1 MTRKL
6 FTLWIMFLTMVGNAV
21 WAEGDGSQNTPY
33 TGEITTTIT
42 PSRDGTVYLENAT
55 ITNSDYIMNLDNFT
69 GNYTIH
75 ISGVCEL
82 GDPESSQA
90 ALYFPNVNGNKE
102 HRTLTIEGNGI
113 LRIFGV
119 EGSGSGK
126 KTGDFIIN
134 NSTVY
139 FLGNIGNDNSGN
151 HGSIT
156 IDDGIVF
163 LEGAVKG
170 DETVSLEQGIFFT
183 HQDNT
188 WDGTVKTKGE
198 DPFIINST
206 ISGDIDGDGTVEDDE
221 NVHLTIEAPS
231 KVQLGDGVAI
241 ERDNNQF
248 QVTVEPGAVFKYFMA
263 QYDQNKVNGNDVVSG
278 NSTDYTFYGTNAYI
292 NLAGDL
298 TCGGNTTTGVHEFLG
313 WVDSENNMH
322 SASKKLEDATPDSYT
337 NPDTNGAEYVNF
349 KAAWATQELNIGVRE
364 NEAMQ
369 DRALADQPTNTVKY
383 ESPAAGSLPD
393 DITFNNNTFSG
404 TAQAGTA
411 STKPNGLY
419 EVSVPYKYTR
429 DGSEQSGTATVNI
442 TVTSTAPNI
451 YDGTIEFVNNTGEWY
466 YSGAKRTTNIQI
478 KIDDKTTLVEGVD
491 FTVTYE
497 YDPIV
502 DGTTSAEGSDV
513 VVKNA
518 GTYTV
523 KTITPISGKA
533 QGDVI
538 SNPTDGSQNPLTVTI
553 KPRTL
558 HIQAV
563 DQTKEIDDSKSFNE
577 TPTVYQNSTNSGT
590 VYVTD
595 ATNDDNDYFATGENT
610 VTNIFSGQLSI
621 SGDYSKVGTYTIS
634 CDNLELQNDG
644 VFLKNNYTL
653 ASEKKPGTYTVTDN
667 LSNDDVETEIEN
679 GDGEGE
685 GDEEDK
691 PSYDDETN
699 TWTLT
704 YDGKTH
710 EITKV
715 KKGEV
720 EIPAQ
725 DDEGTANYSI
735 SYTYKATEEAEEET
749 EIDLSAGG
757 AIKNAGIYTATITF
771 ENDYSG
777 TKTETII
784 IKPRDLTVDLNIPET
799 IDPEQD
805 LSDLSNWWTK
815 DKIKLTGIVADE
827 ADEAKAKLNNASVSI
842 TGPLTSG
849 EAIDV
854 VVNNIKLEDNDPF
867 LTSNYTIT
875 YKNGETTIST
885 FETKD
890 STGENNDATLDDAT
904 TVGQIEIDPSNDG
917 DDITGGE
924 DNTDPTDDDL
934 ADDED
939 FVMIVPEGEGSIS
952 VYDGESHG
960 LSLLIIKKKDS
971 DVTYTLKEG
980 TDYSVS
986 YKDEEGEDLG
996 TDVEPKHAGSYTA
1009 IVTLNDNSQ
1018 YKIKDSENN
1027 SFELTIQIAQRPLE
1041 VYLNV
1046 PATIKEDQ
1054 SLDDLSSWWNSSMI
1068 TFNGG
1073 GFANDN
1079 EKNAAVSTLSEVKA
1093 SIEGTLPEVG
1103 QNVSVTLT
1111 NIELTDSDPFFTS
1124 NYTITYKKDNTAV
1137 EGITLSDKDEDG
1149 SNDDTTIDDG
1159 TTVDDSDKIE
1169 IDPDDEDTD
1178 ITGGENEDGEEG
1190 LDEDDYI
1197 LVSTGNSDDVNAI
1210 YDGETHTIEYMVA
1223 TVNGT
1228 TYYLTAGTDFTVG
1241 FNNSEEGLEEGKPH
1255 DAGTYKATIEMTGKY
1270 KGSFTLDVT
1279 IKPRPLTVYFNFP
1292 QEIADKANIEWN
1304 KNHITYNGLV
1314 NADEEDEETPMIPNG
1329 CRLEVRN
1336 NKVWLMN
1343 FALNDNVD
1351 TEFEKDNYVISYQGN
1366 TGDITVLINS
1376 AEEDIDE
1383 DGNPDTELP
1392 DGEIDLNP
1400 GDHDKPDGGNHGS
1413 GWDKPEYYN
1422 IYIDTVCP
1430 GLNVE
1435 SKDVV
1440 KGGNEVSVYLTIQS
1454 ECDTTGMR
1462 FEYKRGLFGR
1472 WEDLKLLEDVQP
1484 GEYVI
1489 KHIYTDIYIRALD
1502 ATMPDD
1508 ATGLEE
1514 VEGVKAY
1521 AQDGNIYVYTPNR
1534 MPVWIVSMTGAVL
1547 RNEEQVGLQAY
1558 DRLTRGIY
1566 IVRVGEQVFKIRL

>member
-1 MTRKL
+1 
-6 FTLWIMFLTMVGNAV
+6 MFLTMVGNAV
-21 WAEGDGSQNTPY
+21 WGQITGSGTSENPY
-33 TGEITTTIT
+33 TGEGSLTIT
-42 PSRDGTVYLENAT
+42 ATDGGNVYLENAT
-55 ITNSDYIMNLDNFT
+55 ITNSSYILDLANLNGNFT
-69 GNYTIH
+69 IH
-75 ISGVCEL
+75 VSGVCEL
-82 GDPESSQA
+82 GSPDDTNVA
-90 ALYFPNVNGNKE
+90 IYFPSKSNG
-102 HRTLTIEGNGI
+102 TLTIEGNGI
-113 LRIFGV
+113 LRIFGLQ
-119 EGSGSGK
+119 GDGNGK
-126 KTGDFIIN
+126 KTGDIIVN

-139 FLGNIGNDNSGN
+139 FLGNIGNDSSGQ
-151 HGSIT
+151 HGSIA
-156 IDDGIVF
+156 INDGIVF
-163 LEGAVKG
+163 LDGTAKG
-170 DETVSLEQGIFFT
+170 DQTINLEQGIFFT
-183 HQDNT
+183 HANNT
-188 WDGTVKTKGE
+188 WSGTVHTSGTE
-198 DPFIINST
+198 PFIINST

-248 QVTVEPGAVFKYFMA
+248 QVTVEDGAVFKYFMA

-451 YDGTIEFVNNTGEWY
+451 NDGTIEFVNNTGEWY

-667 LSNDDVETEIEN
+667 LSNDDVKTEIEN

-685 GDEEDK
+685 GDEDK
-691 PSYDDETN
+691 PSYDDATN

-710 EITKV
+710 GITTV

-720 EIPAQ
+720 EIP
-725 DDEGTANYSI
+725 ETGTNGEANYTI
-735 SYTYKATEEAEEET
+735 SYAYKATEEGEATDLEEDGEV
-749 EIDLSAGG
+749 
-757 AIKNAGIYTATITF
+757 KNAGIYTATITF
-771 ENDYSG
+771 ANGYEG

-784 IKPRDLTVDLNIPET
+784 INPRNLTVDLNIPET

-815 DKIKLTGIVADE
+815 DKIELTGIVADE

-904 TVGQIEIDPSNDG
+904 TVGQIEINPGDDG

-924 DNTDPTDDDL
+924 DGNDDDEL
-934 ADDED
+934 NDDED
-939 FVMIVPEGEGSIS
+939 FIMIVPDGEGSIS
-952 VYDGESHG
+952 VYDGEPHG

-971 DVTYTLKEG
+971 DVTYTLKE
-980 TDYSVS
+980 TEDYTVS
-986 YKDEEGEDLG
+986 YTNEEGEDLG
-996 TDVEPKHAGSYTA
+996 ADVEPKHAGSYTA
-1009 IVTLNDNSQ
+1009 TVTLVEDSQ
-1018 YKIKDSENN
+1018 YQIKDSEEN
-1027 SFELTIQIAQRPLE
+1027 SFTLTIQIAHRPLE

-1046 PATIKEDQ
+1046 PTTIKENQ
-1054 SLDDLSSWWNSSMI
+1054 SLEDLSSWWNSSKI
-1068 TFNGG
+1068 TFNEG
-1073 GFANDN
+1073 GFANDT
-1079 EKNAAVSTLSEVKA
+1079 EKGKAVETLSNAKA
-1093 SIEGTLPEVG
+1093 SIEGPLTVG
-1103 QNVSVTLT
+1103 ESVDVMLQD
-1111 NIELTDSDPFFTS
+1111 IELKDSDPFFTS

-1137 EGITLSDKDEDG
+1137 EGITLSDEDEDN
-1149 SNDDTTIDDG
+1149 SDDDATIEDG
-1159 TTVDDSDKIE
+1159 TEVEESDKTELDPDDSDTI
-1169 IDPDDEDTD
+1169 
-1178 ITGGENEDGEEG
+1178 GGEDENNDGD
-1190 LDEDDYI
+1190 LDDDNDFILLSPDGDTYASVYDGDEHALTMLKFGNTTLNVGTDYTVSGYTSDDDPNVGENSLPKHAATYSATVTLTNDDYKWK
-1197 LVSTGNSDDVNAI
+1197 
-1210 YDGETHTIEYMVA
+1210 DGRTSHTFNNITINKRPM
-1223 TVNGT
+1223 
-1228 TYYLTAGTDFTVG
+1228 YLTLRSGVTFRSA
-1241 FNNSEEGLEEGKPH
+1241 
-1255 DAGTYKATIEMTGKY
+1255 A
-1270 KGSFTLDVT
+1270 DVT
-1279 IKPRPLTVYFNFP
+1279 L
-1292 QEIADKANIEWN
+1292 EALIEEQPMGVDE
-1304 KNHITYNGLV
+1304 GLV
-1314 NADEEDEETPMIPNG
+1314 NGEQPKYSGEPVVEQVSGTHWTATISREDFQVLNG
-1329 CRLEVRN
+1329 D
-1336 NKVWLMN
+1336 N
-1343 FALNDNVD
+1343 F
-1351 TEFEKDNYVISYQGN
+1351 YVSDY
-1366 TGDITVLINS
+1366 DITLYDAS
-1376 AEEDIDE
+1376 SEGEGDGEDLTD
-1383 DGNPDTELP
+1383 DGKLP
-1392 DGEIDLNP
+1392 DGGGDDIVVDIIVNPEIP
-1400 GDHDKPDGGNHGS
+1400 FEPGGNHGS

-1422 IYIDTVCP
+1422 IYIDTICP

-1435 SKDVV
+1435 VSKDVV
-1440 KGGNEVSVYLTIQS
+1440 QEGHQVSVYLTIQS

-1462 FEYKRGLFGR
+1462 FEYKRGLFGW
-1472 WEDLKLLEDVQP
+1472 WEDLKPLEDVQP
-1484 GEYVI
+1484 GEYII
-1489 KHIYTDIYIRALD
+1489 KNIYTDIYIRALD

-1508 ATGLEE
+1508 ATALEAI
-1514 VEGVKAY
+1514 EGIKAY

>member
-1 MTRKL
+1 
-6 FTLWIMFLTMVGNAV
+6 MVGNAV
-21 WAEGDGSQNTPY
+21 WAEGSGTEQSPY
-33 TGEITTTIT
+33 TGEITNTI
-42 PSRDGTVYLENAT
+42 PVSENGTVYLKDAIINVSNGYA
-55 ITNSDYIMNLDNFT
+55 LDLSNVTNFT
-69 GNYTIH
+69 LNVSGTCELKGANDIALNIPGGNQGGAHSFTIDGDGLVRIYGLQGTHNDKIGSIYVKGGTAYFLGDIGHDNGQNSGTINVQGGIAFVNGAIKGKADHTDGILFERTIPNTGTWNGTLYQNYTINSN
-75 ISGVCEL
+75 I
-82 GDPESSQA
+82 QA
-90 ALYFPNVNGNKE
+90 
-102 HRTLTIEGNGI
+102 
-113 LRIFGV
+113 
-119 EGSGSGK
+119 
-126 KTGDFIIN
+126 
-134 NSTVY
+134 
-139 FLGNIGNDNSGN
+139 
-151 HGSIT
+151 
-156 IDDGIVF
+156 
-163 LEGAVKG
+163 
-170 DETVSLEQGIFFT
+170 
-183 HQDNT
+183 
-188 WDGTVKTKGE
+188 
-198 DPFIINST
+198 
-206 ISGDIDGDGTVEDDE
+206 DIDGDGEANDDPINLNLNNFDLSLGERVVIDNRTGNFTVTG
-221 NVHLTIEAPS
+221 NGT
-231 KVQLGDGVAI
+231 
-241 ERDNNQF
+241 F
-248 QVTVEPGAVFKYFMA
+248 TCFTVTYNA
-263 QYDQNKVNGNDVVSG
+263 NKVNAQDEVSDVPTNPS
-278 NSTDYTFYGTNAYI
+278 FYGPKADI
-292 NLAGDL
+292 RLEEGI
-298 TCGGNTTTGVHEFLG
+298 TCNGNPTSGKHAFLG
-313 WVDSENNMH
+313 WVKEGETTIH
-322 SASKKLEDATPDSYT
+322 SASTGSIKTNDAYNRTGQQPI
-337 NPDTNGAEYVNF
+337 NIN
-349 KAAWATQELNIGVRE
+349 AAWATAERVVNLVEGQEISPVVE
-364 NEAMQ
+364 
-369 DRALADQPTNTVKY
+369 LADKPDGAVSYESLTSGLPSGIVFNNTVATFTGTVGDNAAEDGTDGKY
-383 ESPAAGSLPD
+383 EVT
-393 DITFNNNTFSG
+393 I
-404 TAQAGTA
+404 
-411 STKPNGLY
+411 
-419 EVSVPYKYTR
+419 KYTYTK
-429 DGSEQSGTATVNI
+429 DGSETSGTTKVTFNVADYVPNISTATVTI
-442 TVTSTAPNI
+442 TVPNE
-451 YDGTIEFVNNTGEWY
+451 D
-466 YSGAKRTTNIQI
+466 
-478 KIDDKTTLVEGVD
+478 LVYNGSIRNQ
-491 FTVTYE
+491 FTVVIDGKNYAANLFKATYTYTPE
-497 YDPIV
+497 ES
-502 DGTTSAEGSDV
+502 GTTSYGEDGLTI

-518 GTYTV
+518 GTYTITKIEAASTSVTGTLENPQTADSQTPTIKV
-523 KTITPISGKA
+523 KPIDLTFTPIAQRIDIDESFGTPVASYYDATFNLNGNMQLTSGNIVNGEVSSTSYDILSGTLSTSA
-533 QGDVI
+533 TTIG
-538 SNPTDGSQNPLTVTI
+538 THADGIIASGVSLKSTSTFLTNNYNAT
-553 KPRTL
+553 
-558 HIQAV
+558 
-563 DQTKEIDDSKSFNE
+563 F
-577 TPTVYQNSTNSGT
+577 NSGSLT
-590 VYVTD
+590 IY
-595 ATNDDNDYFATGENT
+595 DD
-610 VTNIFSGQLSI
+610 LS
-621 SGDYSKVGTYTIS
+621 D
-634 CDNLELQNDG
+634 
-644 VFLKNNYTL
+644 
-653 ASEKKPGTYTVTDN
+653 
-667 LSNDDVETEIEN
+667 DDVETEIEN

-691 PSYDDETN
+691 PSYDEETN

-715 KKGEV
+715 KKGKV

-725 DDEGTANYSI
+725 DDEGRANYSI
-735 SYTYKATEEAEEET
+735 SYTYKATEEATEET
-749 EIDLSAGG
+749 EVDLNNGG
-757 AIKNAGIYTATITF
+757 AIKNVGIYTATIEF
-771 ENDYSG
+771 ANEYEG

-784 IKPRDLTVDLNIPET
+784 INPRDLTVDLNIPET

-805 LSDLSNWWTK
+805 LDNLSSWWDK
-815 DKIKLTGIVADE
+815 DDITLTGIVESE
-827 ADEAKAKLNNASVSI
+827 AEDAKANFANASVSI
-842 TGPLTSG
+842 DGELTAG
-849 EAIDV
+849 EPADV
-854 VVNNIKLEDNDPF
+854 KVFNVKLEDNESF

-875 YKNGETTIST
+875 YQNGETKPITDFSNL
-885 FETKD
+885 D
-890 STGENNDATLDDAT
+890 SDENNTENDTTIDDGT
-904 TVGQIEIDPSNDG
+904 TVGQIEINPGEGG

-924 DNTDPTDDDL
+924 DNSDPKDGDL

-939 FVMIVPEGEGSIS
+939 FVMIHPEGEGSIS
-952 VYDGESHG
+952 VYDGKPHG
-960 LSLLIIKKKDS
+960 LSLLVIKTQEGQ
-971 DVTYTLKEG
+971 TYTLH
-980 TDYSVS
+980 
-986 YKDEEGEDLG
+986 EGEDADYTVTYASQDG
-996 TDVEPKHAGSYTA
+996 TKAVDTETGKPLHAGSYTA
-1009 IVTLNDNSQ
+1009 TVTLNDDSQ
-1018 YKIKDSENN
+1018 YKIKGSENN

-1054 SLDDLSSWWNSSMI
+1054 SLDDLSSWWNSSKI
-1068 TFNGG
+1068 TFNEG

-1079 EKNAAVSTLSEVKA
+1079 EKDAAVGTLSDAKA
-1093 SIEGTLPEVG
+1093 SIEDALTVG
-1103 QNVSVTLT
+1103 ESVDVMLQD
-1111 NIELTDSDPFFTS
+1111 IELKDSDPFFTS

-1137 EGITLSDKDEDG
+1137 ESITLSDKDEDG

-1197 LVSTGNSDDVNAI
+1197 LVSTVNSDDVNAI

-1376 AEEDIDE
+1376 ADDDIDN
-1383 DGNPDTELP
+1383 DGTPDTELP

-1435 SKDVV
+1435 VSRDMV

-1462 FEYKRGLFGR
+1462 FEYKRGLFG
-1472 WEDLKLLEDVQP
+1472 WWDDLKPLEDVQP

>member
-1 MTRKL
+1 
-6 FTLWIMFLTMVGNAV
+6 MVGNAV
-21 WAEGDGSQNTPY
+21 WAEGNGSQSSPY
-33 TGEITTTIT
+33 TGNVSTGITLNNG
-42 PSRDGTVYLENAT
+42 STVYLKDAKVDVSNDYALTLQNGTAT
-55 ITNSDYIMNLDNFT
+55 LNVE
-69 GNYTIH
+69 
-75 ISGVCEL
+75 GVCEL
-82 GDPESSQA
+82 RGSSEA
-90 ALYFPNVNGNKE
+90 FHSWTGT
-102 HRTLTIEGNGI
+102 TLNITGTGI
-113 LRIFGV
+113 LRIFSIKGEGNGNSGKSGDINVTGGTVYILGNVGHDQGNNSGTLNVQGGIAFV
-119 EGSGSGK
+119 EGGIKGK
-126 KTGDFIIN
+126 
-134 NSTVY
+134 
-139 FLGNIGNDNSGN
+139 
-151 HGSIT
+151 
-156 IDDGIVF
+156 
-163 LEGAVKG
+163 
-170 DETVSLEQGIFFT
+170 
-183 HQDNT
+183 QDNT
-188 WDGTVKTKGE
+188 NGILFQKSGETWNGTLYQDYT
-198 DPFIINST
+198 INSN
-206 ISGDIDGDGTVEDDE
+206 IQADIDGDGEADDDDIIL
-221 NVHLTIEAPS
+221 NLNS
-231 KVQLGDGVAI
+231 FDLSLGDGVVI
-241 ERDNNQF
+241 DNRTANFEVDYSNGGTFTCFRVQYNANP
-248 QVTVEPGAVFKYFMA
+248 VSAEDNVSAVP
-263 QYDQNKVNGNDVVSG
+263 VNPS
-278 NSTDYTFYGTNAYI
+278 YYGTNADI
-292 NLAGDL
+292 RLEEGV
-298 TCGGNTTTGVHEFLG
+298 TCNAVPSSGFGKHAFLG
-313 WVDSENNMH
+313 WVKEGDTEIH
-322 SASKKLEDATPDSYT
+322 SANTGVIKTDASYNNQT
-337 NPDTNGAEYVNF
+337 GEQTVTIL
-349 KAAWATQELNIGVRE
+349 AAWALAERVVNVVENQAINPEIELANK
-364 NEAMQ
+364 
-369 DRALADQPTNTVKY
+369 PTGAVEY
-383 ESPAAGSLPD
+383 QSASGFPAG
-393 DITFNNNTFSG
+393 ITFKNTEAKITGTVGADAASG
-404 TAQAGTA
+404 GT
-411 STKPNGLY
+411 
-419 EVSVPYKYTR
+419 
-429 DGSEQSGTATVNI
+429 DGVYVVNI
-442 TVTSTAPNI
+442 TYSFTKDGQPNQQGTAKIIFNVESDAANLNGGNVTIAASSTEDLI
-451 YDGTIEFVNNTGEWY
+451 YNGTNQGNPITVTIDGTPYAG
-466 YSGAKRTTNIQI
+466 
-478 KIDDKTTLVEGVD
+478 TL
-491 FTVTYE
+491 FKVTYE
-497 YDPIV
+497 YTPKV
-502 DGTTSAEGSDV
+502 ENTTSYDSDGSTV
-513 VVKNA
+513 IVKNA
-518 GTYTV
+518 GTYKVTKLEANSSSV
-523 KTITPISGKA
+523 EGTLDNPVT
-533 QGDVI
+533 I
-538 SNPTDGSQNPLTVTI
+538 SNQPLEIKVKPIELTFKVRNQSKDVDDNTTYNGATVSLSHDNSTTYNANGNVRLQTGSFVSGEVTSSSYDILTGTLSVSDESTLGTHDITVTGFGL
-553 KPRTL
+553 KD
-558 HIQAV
+558 A
-563 DQTKEIDDSKSFNE
+563 
-577 TPTVYQNSTNSGT
+577 NS
-590 VYVTD
+590 
-595 ATNDDNDYFATGENT
+595 
-610 VTNIFSGQLSI
+610 
-621 SGDYSKVGTYTIS
+621 
-634 CDNLELQNDG
+634 
-644 VFLKNNYTL
+644 FLKNNYT
-653 ASEKKPGTYTVTDN
+653 ATCNNGTLTVTDA
-667 LSNDDVETEIEN
+667 LDDDDVNTEIKDEDGEDDNTPTEDEN
-679 GDGEGE
+679 GA
-685 GDEEDK
+685 
-691 PSYDDETN
+691 
-699 TWTLT
+699 WTIT

-715 KKGEV
+715 KKSEV
-720 EIPAQ
+720 EIPATGAN
-725 DDEGTANYSI
+725 DEANYTI
-735 SYTYKATEEAEEET
+735 SYTYKANADVEGDGEPLEE
-749 EIDLSAGG
+749 GG
-757 AIKNAGIYTATITF
+757 EVKNAGIYTATITF
-771 ENDYSG
+771 ANGYEG

-815 DKIKLTGIVADE
+815 DKIELTGIVADE

-890 STGENNDATLDDAT
+890 QTGTNNDATLDDGT
-904 TVGQIEIDPSNDG
+904 TVGQIEIDPSDDG

-1009 IVTLNDNSQ
+1009 TVTLNDNSQ
-1018 YKIKDSENN
+1018 YKIKDRENN

-1054 SLDDLSSWWNSSMI
+1054 SLDDLSSWWNSSKI
-1068 TFNGG
+1068 TFNEG
-1073 GFANDN
+1073 GFANDT
-1079 EKNAAVSTLSEVKA
+1079 EKEKAVETLSNAKA
-1093 SIEGTLPEVG
+1093 SIEGTLTVG
-1103 QNVSVTLT
+1103 ESVDVMLQD
-1111 NIELTDSDPFFTS
+1111 IELKDSDPFFTS
-1124 NYTITYKKDNTAV
+1124 NYTITYKKDNTTV

-1197 LVSTGNSDDVNAI
+1197 LVSTGNSDDINAI

-1270 KGSFTLDVT
+1270 KGNFTLDVT

-1376 AEEDIDE
+1376 ADDDIDN
-1383 DGNPDTELP
+1383 DGTPDTELP

-1422 IYIDTVCP
+1422 IYQDTICP
-1430 GLNVE
+1430 GIHIELSKNVVQE
-1435 SKDVV
+1435 
-1440 KGGNEVSVYLTIQS
+1440 GHQVSVYLTIQS

-1462 FEYKRGLFGR
+1462 FEYKRGLFGW
-1472 WEDLKLLEDVQP
+1472 WEDLKPLESAQP

-1489 KHIYTDIYIRALD
+1489 KNIYTDIYIRALD
-1502 ATMPDD
+1502 ATMPD

>member
-1 MTRKL
+1 
-6 FTLWIMFLTMVGNAV
+6 MVGNAV
-21 WAEGDGSQNTPY
+21 WGQTTSTSGITLSDGQTYN
-33 TGEITTTIT
+33 
-42 PSRDGTVYLENAT
+42 LENTNISVASGDFALTVNEDASAT
-55 ITNSDYIMNLDNFT
+55 LNIT
-69 GNYTIH
+69 
-75 ISGVCEL
+75 GVCEL
-82 GDPESSQA
+82 ISGDGSTAA
-90 ALYFPNVNGNKE
+90 ALIPEGSA
-102 HRTLTIEGNGI
+102 LTITGTGI
-113 LRIFGV
+113 LRIKGNENV
-119 EGSGSGK
+119 QTVTGGKNNGKHGTITVASGTVYILGDLGHDGSGK
-126 KTGDFIIN
+126 HGIIQ
-134 NSTVY
+134 VQGGIA
-139 FLGNIGNDNSGN
+139 FVDG
-151 HGSIT
+151 T
-156 IDDGIVF
+156 I
-163 LEGAVKG
+163 KG
-170 DETVSLEQGIFFT
+170 DENA
-183 HQDNT
+183 DNT
-188 WDGTVKTKGE
+188 AGILFQHNTTGNVWDGTLYSEKYEIKSNV
-198 DPFIINST
+198 
-206 ISGDIDGDGTVEDDE
+206 SGDIDGDGSINDDAISLTVPSGHELSLGE
-221 NVHLTIEAPS
+221 NVVIDRNT
-231 KVQLGDGVAI
+231 
-241 ERDNNQF
+241 NNNF
-248 QVTVEPGAVFKYFMA
+248 TVTVENGGVFKYFA
-263 QYDQNKVNGNDVVSG
+263 VSY
-278 NSTDYTFYGTNAYI
+278 NANAVPNCATTSVAPVDNNWYGR
-292 NLAGDL
+292 
-298 TCGGNTTTGVHEFLG
+298 NTTINISDQEMTCSGEADVNGVHEFLG
-313 WVDSENNMH
+313 WVKDGDSDLKVGIT
-322 SASKKLEDATPDSYT
+322 SITTPSDYT
-337 NPDTNGAEYVNF
+337 QSGRETTTF
-349 KAAWATQELNIGVRE
+349 KAAWATKELNLTLTEG
-364 NEAMQ
+364 EAMPNP
-369 DRALADQPTNTVKY
+369 RSLANQPEGVVSYTNISEGQSGLPSGIKFENGAFSGTPAEGTSSTNEGVYNVTVSYTYTDNNGSEQQGSATIKITVLSDAPNINEGTIKWADTNNGTYTYNNQQYKPITIEVNGESLIEGTHFTVKY
-383 ESPAAGSLPD
+383 NYTANESGTESKD
-393 DITFNNNTFSG
+393 ENNN
-404 TAQAGTA
+404 
-411 STKPNGLY
+411 
-419 EVSVPYKYTR
+419 
-429 DGSEQSGTATVNI
+429 I
-442 TVTSTAPNI
+442 
-451 YDGTIEFVNNTGEWY
+451 
-466 YSGAKRTTNIQI
+466 
-478 KIDDKTTLVEGVD
+478 
-491 FTVTYE
+491 
-497 YDPIV
+497 IV
-502 DGTTSAEGSDV
+502 
-513 VVKNA
+513 KMA

-523 KTITPISGKA
+523 ESISPITGAAQGSEITNAKIEGSDITITVKKR
-533 QGDVI
+533 
-538 SNPTDGSQNPLTVTI
+538 TI
-553 KPRTL
+553 NGYVVP
-558 HIQAV
+558 QSV
-563 DQTKEIDDSKSFNE
+563 EIDNGNVNT
-577 TPTVYQNSTNSGT
+577 TPTVRQNNTGT
-590 VYVTD
+590 IYVSEATTD
-595 ATNDDNDYFATGENT
+595 KPNQGFATGENT
-610 VTNIFSGQLSI
+610 VTDIFTGELSGVPNPLA
-621 SGDYSKVGTYTIS
+621 VGTYTLS
-634 CDNLELQNDG
+634 ADNVDLKNSSDD
-644 VFLKNNYTL
+644 VFLKNNYEKGTITGGTL
-653 ASEKKPGTYTVTDN
+653 TVTDA
-667 LSNDDVETEIEN
+667 LSDDDVNTEIKDEDGEDDNTPTEDEN
-679 GDGEGE
+679 GA
-685 GDEEDK
+685 
-691 PSYDDETN
+691 
-699 TWTLT
+699 WTIT

-715 KKGEV
+715 KKSEV

-725 DDEGTANYSI
+725 DDEGTANYTI
-735 SYTYKATEEAEEET
+735 SYTYKATEEATEET
-749 EIDLSAGG
+749 EVDLNNGG
-757 AIKNAGIYTATITF
+757 EVKNAGIYTATITF
-771 ENDYSG
+771 ANGYNG

-815 DKIKLTGIVADE
+815 DKIELTGIVADE
-827 ADEAKAKLNNASVSI
+827 ADEAKAKLNNASISI

-890 STGENNDATLDDAT
+890 QTGTNNDATLDDGT
-904 TVGQIEIDPSNDG
+904 TVGQIEIDPSDDG

-1009 IVTLNDNSQ
+1009 TVTLNDNSQ
-1018 YKIKDSENN
+1018 YKIKDRENN

-1054 SLDDLSSWWNSSMI
+1054 SLDDLSSWWNSSKI
-1068 TFNGG
+1068 TFNEG
-1073 GFANDN
+1073 GFANDT
-1079 EKNAAVSTLSEVKA
+1079 EKEKAVETLSNAKA
-1093 SIEGTLPEVG
+1093 SIEGTLTVG
-1103 QNVSVTLT
+1103 ESVDVMLQD
-1111 NIELTDSDPFFTS
+1111 IELKDSDPFFTS
-1124 NYTITYKKDNTAV
+1124 NYTITYKKDNTTV

-1197 LVSTGNSDDVNAI
+1197 LVSTGNSDDINAI

-1314 NADEEDEETPMIPNG
+1314 NADEEDEETPMIPDG

-1336 NKVWLMN
+1336 NKVWLLN

-1376 AEEDIDE
+1376 ADDDIDN
-1383 DGNPDTELP
+1383 DGTPDTELP

-1400 GDHDKPDGGNHGS
+1400 GDHNKPDGGNHGS

-1430 GLNVE
+1430 GIKLELSN
-1435 SKDVV
+1435 DVV

-1462 FEYKRGLFGR
+1462 FEYKRGLFD
-1472 WEDLKLLEDVQP
+1472 WWDDLKVQEGTQP
-1484 GEYVI
+1484 GGYVI

-1521 AQDGNIYVYTPNR
+1521 AQDGSIYVYTPNR

-1566 IVRVGEQVFKIRL
+1566 IVRVGEQIFKIRL

>member
-6 FTLWIMFLTMVGNAV
+6 FTLLIMFLTMVGNAV
-21 WAEGDGSQNTPY
+21 WAEGSGTEQSPY
-33 TGEITTTIT
+33 TGEITNTI
-42 PSRDGTVYLENAT
+42 PVSENGTVYLKDAIINVSNGYA
-55 ITNSDYIMNLDNFT
+55 LDLSTVTNFT
-69 GNYTIH
+69 LNV
-75 ISGVCEL
+75 SGTCEL
-82 GDPESSQA
+82 KGANDIALNIPGGNQGGEHNFTIDGDG
-90 ALYFPNVNGNKE
+90 LV
-102 HRTLTIEGNGI
+102 
-113 LRIFGV
+113 RIYGLQGTHNDKI
-119 EGSGSGK
+119 GSIYVKGG
-126 KTGDFIIN
+126 
-134 NSTVY
+134 TVY
-139 FLGNIGNDNSGN
+139 FLGDIGHDNGQNSG
-151 HGSIT
+151 T
-156 IDDGIVF
+156 INVQGGIAFVNGAIKGKADHTDGILF
-163 LEGAVKG
+163 ERTTPNTGTWNGTLY
-170 DETVSLEQGIFFT
+170 
-183 HQDNT
+183 QDY
-188 WDGTVKTKGE
+188 
-198 DPFIINST
+198 IIESN
-206 ISGDIDGDGTVEDDE
+206 IQADIDGDGEANDDPINLNLNNFDLSLGEGVVIDNRTGNFTVTG
-221 NVHLTIEAPS
+221 NGT
-231 KVQLGDGVAI
+231 
-241 ERDNNQF
+241 F
-248 QVTVEPGAVFKYFMA
+248 TCFTVTYNE
-263 QYDQNKVNGNDVVSG
+263 NKVNAQDEVSDVPTNPS
-278 NSTDYTFYGTNAYI
+278 FYGPKADI
-292 NLAGDL
+292 RLEDGI
-298 TCGGNTTTGVHEFLG
+298 TCNGNPTSGKHAFLG
-313 WVDSENNMH
+313 WVKEGETTIH
-322 SASKKLEDATPDSYT
+322 SASTGSIKT
-337 NPDTNGAEYVNF
+337 NDTYNGTGTQPININ
-349 KAAWATQELNIGVRE
+349 AAWATAERVVNLVEGEEISPVVE
-364 NEAMQ
+364 
-369 DRALADQPTNTVKY
+369 LADKPEGAVSYASLSTGLPSGISFNNTTATFTGTVGDNAAEGGTDGKY
-383 ESPAAGSLPD
+383 EVT
-393 DITFNNNTFSG
+393 IQYTY
-404 TAQAGTA
+404 
-411 STKPNGLY
+411 TK
-419 EVSVPYKYTR
+419 
-429 DGSEQSGTATVNI
+429 DGSETSGTTKVTFNVADYVPNISTATVTI
-442 TVTSTAPNI
+442 TVPNE
-451 YDGTIEFVNNTGEWY
+451 D
-466 YSGAKRTTNIQI
+466 
-478 KIDDKTTLVEGVD
+478 LVYNGSIRNQ
-491 FTVTYE
+491 FTVVIDGKNYAANLFKATYTYTPE
-497 YDPIV
+497 ES
-502 DGTTSAEGSDV
+502 GTTSYGEDGLTI

-518 GTYTV
+518 GTYTITKIEAASTSVTGTLENPQTADSQTPTIKV
-523 KTITPISGKA
+523 KPIDLTFTPIAQRIDIDESFGTPVASYYDATFNLNCNMQLTSGNIVNGEVSSTSYDILSGTLSTSA
-533 QGDVI
+533 TTIG
-538 SNPTDGSQNPLTVTI
+538 THADGIIASGVSLKSTSTFLTNNYNAT
-553 KPRTL
+553 
-558 HIQAV
+558 
-563 DQTKEIDDSKSFNE
+563 F
-577 TPTVYQNSTNSGT
+577 NSGSLT
-590 VYVTD
+590 IY
-595 ATNDDNDYFATGENT
+595 DD
-610 VTNIFSGQLSI
+610 
-621 SGDYSKVGTYTIS
+621 
-634 CDNLELQNDG
+634 
-644 VFLKNNYTL
+644 
-653 ASEKKPGTYTVTDN
+653 
-667 LSNDDVETEIEN
+667 LSNDDVDTEIEN
-679 GDGEGE
+679 GDGGGE
-685 GDEEDK
+685 GDEDK

-710 EITKV
+710 EISKV
-715 KKGEV
+715 KKGETV
-720 EIPAQ
+720 IPAQ
-725 DDEGTANYSI
+725 TDGKDNYTI
-735 SYTYKATEEAEEET
+735 SYTYKATEEGEATDLEEGDEV
-749 EIDLSAGG
+749 
-757 AIKNAGIYTATITF
+757 KNAGIYTATITF
-771 ENDYSG
+771 TNGYSG

-784 IKPRDLTVDLNIPET
+784 IKPREVTVTGSYQCEIGDEINSEGIEITSVNPTSNDFVAGET
-799 IDPEQD
+799 VTY
-805 LSDLSNWWTK
+805 SGT
-815 DKIKLTGIVADE
+815 IKLNEGITTE
-827 ADEAKAKLNNASVSI
+827 EAKTTDNAFNCENVTVTATDGSAYQE
-842 TGPLTSG
+842 G
-849 EAIDV
+849 
-854 VVNNIKLEDNDPF
+854 
-867 LTSNYTIT
+867 NYNIT
-875 YKNGETTIST
+875 YNIS
-885 FETKD
+885 
-890 STGENNDATLDDAT
+890 LV
-904 TVGQIEIDPSNDG
+904 VGQIEINPGEDG

-934 ADDED
+934 EDEED
-939 FVMIVPEGEGSIS
+939 FVMIHPDGEGEIS

-960 LSLLIIKKKDS
+960 LSLLIIETENG
-971 DVTYTLKEG
+971 TYKLKE
-980 TDYSVS
+980 TDDYTVS
-986 YKDEEGEDLG
+986 YKNEEGEDLG
-996 TDVEPKHAGSYTA
+996 TDVKPKHAGSYTA
-1009 IVTLNDNSQ
+1009 TVTLNDDSQ
-1018 YKIKDSENN
+1018 YKIKDSNDN

-1054 SLDDLSSWWNSSMI
+1054 SLDDLSSWWNSSKI
-1068 TFNGG
+1068 TFNEG
-1073 GFANDN
+1073 GFANDT
-1079 EKNAAVSTLSEVKA
+1079 EKDAAVSTLSDAKA

-1137 EGITLSDKDEDG
+1137 EDITLSDKDEDG

-1197 LVSTGNSDDVNAI
+1197 LVSTVNSDDVNAI

-1351 TEFEKDNYVISYQGN
+1351 TKFEKDNYVISYQGN

-1422 IYIDTVCP
+1422 IYQDTICP
-1430 GLNVE
+1430 GIHIEL

-1440 KGGNEVSVYLTIQS
+1440 QEGHQVSVYLTIQS

-1462 FEYKRGLFGR
+1462 FEYKRGLFGW
-1472 WEDLKLLEDVQP
+1472 WEDLKPLESAQP

-1489 KHIYTDIYIRALD
+1489 KNIYTDIYIRALD

>member
-6 FTLWIMFLTMVGNAV
+6 FTLLIMFLTMVGNAV
-21 WAEGDGSQNTPY
+21 WAEGSGTEQSPY
-33 TGEITTTIT
+33 TGEITNTI
-42 PSRDGTVYLENAT
+42 PVSENGTVYLKDAIINVSNGYA
-55 ITNSDYIMNLDNFT
+55 LDLSNVTNFT
-69 GNYTIH
+69 LNV
-75 ISGVCEL
+75 SGTCEL
-82 GDPESSQA
+82 RGTNDIALNIPGGNQGGAHSFTIDGDG
-90 ALYFPNVNGNKE
+90 LV
-102 HRTLTIEGNGI
+102 
-113 LRIFGV
+113 RIYGLQGTHNDKI
-119 EGSGSGK
+119 GSIYVKGG
-126 KTGDFIIN
+126 TA
-134 NSTVY
+134 Y
-139 FLGNIGNDNSGN
+139 FLGDIGHDNGQNSG
-151 HGSIT
+151 T
-156 IDDGIVF
+156 INVQGGIAFVNGAIKGKADHTDGILF
-163 LEGAVKG
+163 ERTTPNTGTWNGTLY
-170 DETVSLEQGIFFT
+170 
-183 HQDNT
+183 QDYT
-188 WDGTVKTKGE
+188 
-198 DPFIINST
+198 INSN
-206 ISGDIDGDGTVEDDE
+206 IQADIDGDGEADDDDIIL
-221 NVHLTIEAPS
+221 NLNGHDLS
-231 KVQLGDGVAI
+231 LGDGVVI
-241 ERDNNQF
+241 DNRTANFEVDYSNGGTFTCFRVQYNANP
-248 QVTVEPGAVFKYFMA
+248 VSAEDNVSAVP
-263 QYDQNKVNGNDVVSG
+263 VNPS
-278 NSTDYTFYGTNAYI
+278 YYGTNADI
-292 NLAGDL
+292 RLEEGV
-298 TCGGNTTTGVHEFLG
+298 TCNANPSSGFGKHAFLG
-313 WVDSENNMH
+313 WVKGGDTEIH
-322 SASKKLEDATPDSYT
+322 SANTGVIKTDATYNSQT
-337 NPDTNGAEYVNF
+337 GEQTVTIL
-349 KAAWATQELNIGVRE
+349 AAWALAERVVNVVENQAINPEIELANKPSGAVE
-364 NEAMQ
+364 YQTA
-369 DRALADQPTNTVKY
+369 
-383 ESPAAGSLPD
+383 SGFPD
-393 DITFNNNTFSG
+393 GITFNPTNAKITGTVGANAASG
-404 TAQAGTA
+404 GT
-411 STKPNGLY
+411 
-419 EVSVPYKYTR
+419 
-429 DGSEQSGTATVNI
+429 DGVYVVNI
-442 TVTSTAPNI
+442 TYTFTKDGQSNQQGTAKITFNVESDAANLNGGNVTIAASSSDNLI
-451 YDGTIEFVNNTGEWY
+451 YDGTNKGNPI
-466 YSGAKRTTNIQI
+466 
-478 KIDDKTTLVEGVD
+478 
-491 FTVTYE
+491 TVT
-497 YDPIV
+497 I
-502 DGTTSAEGSDV
+502 DGTPYAGNLFKVTYKYTPEVESTTSFDTDGSTV
-513 VVKNA
+513 IVKNA
-518 GTYTV
+518 GTYKVTKLEANSSSVTGELENPVTV
-523 KTITPISGKA
+523 NSQPLEIKVKPIELTFKVRNQSKDVDDNTTYNGATVSLSHDNSTTYNANGNVRLQTGSFVSGE
-533 QGDVI
+533 VTS
-538 SNPTDGSQNPLTVTI
+538 SNYDILTGTLSVSDESTLGTHDITVTGFGL
-553 KPRTL
+553 KD
-558 HIQAV
+558 A
-563 DQTKEIDDSKSFNE
+563 
-577 TPTVYQNSTNSGT
+577 NS
-590 VYVTD
+590 
-595 ATNDDNDYFATGENT
+595 
-610 VTNIFSGQLSI
+610 
-621 SGDYSKVGTYTIS
+621 
-634 CDNLELQNDG
+634 
-644 VFLKNNYTL
+644 FLKNNYT
-653 ASEKKPGTYTVTDN
+653 ATCNNGTLTVTDA
-667 LSNDDVETEIEN
+667 LDDDDVNTEIKDE
-679 GDGEGE
+679 DGEDDNAPTE
-685 GDEEDK
+685 DEDGA
-691 PSYDDETN
+691 
-699 TWTLT
+699 WTIT

-720 EIPAQ
+720 EILAT
-725 DDEGTANYSI
+725 GTNGEANYTI
-735 SYTYKATEEAEEET
+735 SYTYKATEEATEET
-749 EIDLSAGG
+749 EVDLNNGG
-757 AIKNAGIYTATITF
+757 AIKNVGIYTATIKF
-771 ENDYSG
+771 ANGYEG

-815 DKIKLTGIVADE
+815 DKIELTGIVADE

-842 TGPLTSG
+842 TGSLTSG

-890 STGENNDATLDDAT
+890 STGENNDATLDDGT
-904 TVGQIEIDPSNDG
+904 TVGQIEINPGKGG

-924 DNTDPTDDDL
+924 DNSDPKDDDL

-939 FVMIVPEGEGSIS
+939 FVMIHPEGEGSIS
-952 VYDGESHG
+952 VYDGKPHG
-960 LSLLIIKKKDS
+960 LSLLVIKTQEGQ
-971 DVTYTLKEG
+971 TYTLH
-980 TDYSVS
+980 
-986 YKDEEGEDLG
+986 EGEDADYTVTYASQDG
-996 TDVEPKHAGSYTA
+996 TKAVDTETGKPLHAGSYTA
-1009 IVTLNDNSQ
+1009 TVTLNDNSQ
-1018 YKIKDSENN
+1018 YKIKDSKNN

-1068 TFNGG
+1068 TFYEG
-1073 GFANDN
+1073 GFANDT
-1079 EKNAAVSTLSEVKA
+1079 EKEKAVETLSNAKA
-1093 SIEGTLPEVG
+1093 SIEGTLTVG
-1103 QNVSVTLT
+1103 ESVDVMLQD
-1111 NIELTDSDPFFTS
+1111 IELKDSDPFFTS

-1137 EGITLSDKDEDG
+1137 ESITLSDKDEDG

-1169 IDPDDEDTD
+1169 IDPDDEGTD

-1435 SKDVV
+1435 VSRDVV
-1440 KGGNEVSVYLTIQS
+1440 KGGNEVSVYLTIQA

-1462 FEYKRGLFGR
+1462 FEYKRGLFGW
-1472 WEDLKLLEDVQP
+1472 WEDLKPLESAQP

-1489 KHIYTDIYIRALD
+1489 KNIYTDIYIRALD

-1566 IVRVGEQVFKIRL
+1566 IVRPMRIARNMFY

>member
-1 MTRKL
+1 
-6 FTLWIMFLTMVGNAV
+6 MVGNAV
-21 WAEGDGSQNTPY
+21 WGQTTSTSG
-33 TGEITTTIT
+33 ITISNEQTYNLENTTI
-42 PSRDGTVYLENAT
+42 SVASNSFALTVNEGASAT
-55 ITNSDYIMNLDNFT
+55 LNIT
-69 GNYTIH
+69 
-75 ISGVCEL
+75 GVCEL
-82 GDPESSQA
+82 ISGDGSTPA
-90 ALYFPNVNGNKE
+90 ALIPEGSA
-102 HRTLTIEGNGI
+102 LTITGTGI
-113 LRIFGV
+113 LRIKGNENV
-119 EGSGSGK
+119 QTVTGGKNNGKHGTITVASGTVYILGDLGHDGSGK
-126 KTGDFIIN
+126 HGIIQ
-134 NSTVY
+134 VQGGIA
-139 FLGNIGNDNSGN
+139 FVDG
-151 HGSIT
+151 T
-156 IDDGIVF
+156 I
-163 LEGAVKG
+163 KG
-170 DETVSLEQGIFFT
+170 DENA
-183 HQDNT
+183 DNT
-188 WDGTVKTKGE
+188 AGILFQHNTTGNVWDGTLYSEKYEIKSNV
-198 DPFIINST
+198 
-206 ISGDIDGDGTVEDDE
+206 SGDIDGDGSINDDAISLTVPSGHELSLGE
-221 NVHLTIEAPS
+221 NV
-231 KVQLGDGVAI
+231 VI
-241 ERDNNQF
+241 ERNTNNNF
-248 QVTVEPGAVFKYFMA
+248 TVTVETGGVFKYFA
-263 QYDQNKVNGNDVVSG
+263 VSYDANAVPNCATTSVAPVDNNWYGRNTTINVSDQEMTCSGKADVNG
-278 NSTDYTFYGTNAYI
+278 
-292 NLAGDL
+292 
-298 TCGGNTTTGVHEFLG
+298 VHKFLG
-313 WVDSENNMH
+313 WVKEGDTDLKVGITSIT
-322 SASKKLEDATPDSYT
+322 TPSDYT
-337 NPDTNGAEYVNF
+337 QSGRETTTF
-349 KAAWATQELNIGVRE
+349 KAAWATEELNLTLTEG
-364 NEAMQ
+364 EAMNV
-369 DRALADQPTNTVKY
+369 RLLANQPKGVVSYTDISDEQSSLPSGIKFENGAFSGTPAEGTSYTNGGVYNVTVSYTYTDNNGSEQQGSATIKITVLSDAPSINNGTIKWADTNNGTYTYNNQQYKPITIEVNGESLIEGTHFTVKY
-383 ESPAAGSLPD
+383 NYTANESGTESKD
-393 DITFNNNTFSG
+393 ENNN
-404 TAQAGTA
+404 
-411 STKPNGLY
+411 
-419 EVSVPYKYTR
+419 
-429 DGSEQSGTATVNI
+429 I
-442 TVTSTAPNI
+442 
-451 YDGTIEFVNNTGEWY
+451 
-466 YSGAKRTTNIQI
+466 
-478 KIDDKTTLVEGVD
+478 
-491 FTVTYE
+491 
-497 YDPIV
+497 IV
-502 DGTTSAEGSDV
+502 
-513 VVKNA
+513 KMA

-523 KTITPISGKA
+523 ESISPITGAAQGSEITNAKIEGSDITITVKKR
-533 QGDVI
+533 
-538 SNPTDGSQNPLTVTI
+538 TI
-553 KPRTL
+553 NGYVVP
-558 HIQAV
+558 QSV
-563 DQTKEIDDSKSFNE
+563 EIDNGNVNT
-577 TPTVYQNSTNSGT
+577 TPTVRQNNTGT
-590 VYVTD
+590 IYVSEATTD
-595 ATNDDNDYFATGENT
+595 KPNQGFATGENT
-610 VTNIFSGQLSI
+610 VTDIFTGELSGVPNPLA
-621 SGDYSKVGTYTIS
+621 VGTYTLS
-634 CDNLELQNDG
+634 ADNVDLKNSSDD
-644 VFLKNNYTL
+644 VFLKNNYEKGTITGGTL
-653 ASEKKPGTYTVTDN
+653 TVTDA
-667 LSNDDVETEIEN
+667 LTDDDVNTEIKDE
-679 GDGEGE
+679 DGEDDNAPTE
-685 GDEEDK
+685 DEDGA
-691 PSYDDETN
+691 
-699 TWTLT
+699 WTIT

-720 EIPAQ
+720 EILAT
-725 DDEGTANYSI
+725 GTNGEANYTI
-735 SYTYKATEEAEEET
+735 SYTYKATEEATEET
-749 EIDLSAGG
+749 EVDLNNGG
-757 AIKNAGIYTATITF
+757 AIKNVGIYTATIEF
-771 ENDYSG
+771 ANGYEG

-805 LSDLSNWWTK
+805 LEDLSSWWDK
-815 DKIKLTGIVADE
+815 DDITLTGIVDAE
-827 ADEAKAKLNNASVSI
+827 AEDAKENFANASVSI
-842 TGPLTSG
+842 DGELTAG
-849 EAIDV
+849 EPADV
-854 VVNNIKLEDNDPF
+854 KVFNVKLEDNESF

-875 YKNGETTIST
+875 YQNGETKPITDFSNL
-885 FETKD
+885 D
-890 STGENNDATLDDAT
+890 SDENNTENDTTIDDGT
-904 TVGQIEIDPSNDG
+904 TVGQIEINPGEGG

-924 DNTDPTDDDL
+924 DNSDPKDGDL

-939 FVMIVPEGEGSIS
+939 FVMIHPEGEGSIS
-952 VYDGESHG
+952 VYDGKPHG
-960 LSLLIIKKKDS
+960 LSLLVIKTQEGQ
-971 DVTYTLKEG
+971 TYTLH
-980 TDYSVS
+980 
-986 YKDEEGEDLG
+986 EGEDADYTVTYASQDG
-996 TDVEPKHAGSYTA
+996 TKAVDTETGKPLHAGSYIAT
-1009 IVTLNDNSQ
+1009 VTLNDDSQ
-1018 YKIKDSENN
+1018 YKIKNSENN
-1027 SFELTIQIAQRPLE
+1027 SFELTIQIAKRPMT
-1041 VYLNV
+1041 VDLNI
-1046 PATIKEDQ
+1046 PTTIKSGQD
-1054 SLDDLSSWWNSSMI
+1054 LDNLSDWWSNKDI
-1068 TFNGG
+1068 TFENIVADEEDEARATLATAAAQITGPLPAAG
-1073 GFANDN
+1073 
-1079 EKNAAVSTLSEVKA
+1079 EKVTVTATDVK
-1093 SIEGTLPEVG
+1093 
-1103 QNVSVTLT
+1103 LT
-1111 NIELTDSDPFFTS
+1111 TDSDPFFVD
-1124 NYTITYKKDNTAV
+1124 NYDITYKNGET
-1137 EGITLSDKDEDG
+1137 TLTLTDTDSD
-1149 SNDDTTIDDG
+1149 SNNDDASIDDG

-1169 IDPDDEDTD
+1169 IDPDDEGTD

-1435 SKDVV
+1435 VSRDVV

-1547 RNEEQVGLQAY
+1547 RNEEQVGLHAY